1 MNSAPP
7 KPFPWTTAIIAAAL
21 VLVVALVLRT
31 CIQAGRGVKHQ
42 ADKVIELGNRVLD
55 TLPQIAAKFHAGT
68 ITHTFR
74 ESLPD
79 VVSTQ
84 GDVLELAVAQADET
98 FTRSDKRTIAWDR
111 IYLGTTVAEIKV
123 PATFRYHLR
132 LSDRW
137 VLTSRSNV
145 CLVLAPRIRP
155 SLPPAID
162 TARMEKRAESGWA
175 RFDKAEALDELERS
189 LTTTLSER
197 AMDPAHLTTVREP
210 CRKAVAE
217 FVKNWLLRED
227 HWRQDRFTS
236 IVVLFPDE
244 VRSGTEE
251 ELTLTPREPTIRF
264 GLER

>member
-1 MNSAPP
+1 M
-7 KPFPWTTAIIAAAL
+7 
-21 VLVVALVLRT
+21 
-31 CIQAGRGVKHQ
+31 AGRGLKHE
-42 ADKVIELGNRVLD
+42 ADKVIELGTKVVEAV
-55 TLPQIAAKFHAGT
+55 PEIAAKFRAGT
-68 ITHTFR
+68 ITQTFR

-137 VLTSRSNV
+137 VLTCRSNV
-145 CLVLAPRIRP
+145 CLVLAPPIRP

-189 LTTTLSER
+189 LTGTLAER
-197 AMDPAHLTTVREP
+197 SMDPNHLRIVREP

-217 FVKNWLLRED
+217 FVRKWLLRED
-227 HWRQDRFTS
+227 QWRDDRFTS
-236 IVVLFPDE
+236 IVVVFPDE
-244 VRSGTEE
+244 GRFATEE
-251 ELTLTPREPTIRF
+251 QLALSSRDPTVR
-264 GLER
+264 LAPAAR